1 MPFSLNAFCARLH
14 LRLGVFA
21 WFVLA
26 GWPAVGLA
34 QSVGLTPGIATLP
47 PIGLPLP
54 PIGLPLPRIGGV
66 LPAIG
71 LTTPST
77 ADPSTPVWGRQAEP
91 DRKPRHDRAATTV
104 VYVVPAYSVAP
115 AYYGWGYQP
124 FVASSVVPGSIVQG
138 RAAYAPR
145 QVPATGL
152 LRLDVGP
159 EPAAQVYVDGDFV
172 GTLADL
178 NGELELDSGSHR
190 VEIRAPGYETLMVD
204 VRITTGQSITYRGAL
219 KLRDLAAA
227 PPATHPAPTPPPA
240 PPPKAAPQTFY
251 LVPGCYM
258 GNVPPTNLPAHCD
271 LSRLVTRT
279 P

>member
-21 WFVLA
+21 WLVLV
-26 GWPAVGLA
+26 GWPAVGRT
-34 QSVGLTPGIATLP
+34 QSAGLPPGIPTLP

-54 PIGLPLPRIGGV
+54 SIGLPLPRIGGA
-66 LPAIG
+66 LPPIG

-77 ADPSTPVWGRQAEP
+77 ADPSTPVWGRQAER
-91 DRKPRHDRAATTV
+91 DHTRRHDRAATTV

-124 FVASSVVPGSIVQG
+124 VLASSVVPGSIVRG
-138 RAAYAPR
+138 GAADTPR
-145 QVPATGL
+145 QVPTTGL

-159 EPAAQVYVDGDFV
+159 EPAAQVYVDGGFV

-190 VEIRAPGYETLMVD
+190 VAIRAPGYETLMVD

-219 KLRDLAAA
+219 KPRDLAPA
-227 PPATHPAPTPPPA
+227 PPAIRPAPAPPPA
-240 PPPKAAPQTFY
+240 PPPSAAPQTFY

-258 GNVPPTNLPAHCD
+258 GNVPPTNLPAQCD